1 MGNDFK
7 RRTCPLK
14 ACQRNSLRWCRRLHR
29 PIDWNRC
36 LIRFEIRRT
45 RSSFLYGL
53 KSDERLKRSENI
65 LEVCMRLGGKEK
77 NHFIDT
83 PQKLHFAGWLL
94 PKKPDEYS
102 LDSIPSIR
110 RNKTICRCFEMVD
123 LIERNGND
131 LKKIYNVYKKNWSSR
146 NLSWMINTIISWSPY
161 TICWVKR
168 IIVW

>member
-1 MGNDFK
+1 M
-7 RRTCPLK
+7 
-14 ACQRNSLRWCRRLHR
+14 
-29 PIDWNRC
+29 
-36 LIRFEIRRT
+36 
-45 RSSFLYGL
+45 YGL

-110 RNKTICRCFEMVD
+110 RNKTI
-123 LIERNGND
+123 
-131 LKKIYNVYKKNWSSR
+131 YKAF
-146 NLSWMINTIISWSPY
+146 PY
-161 TICWVKR
+161 EEYRMATPKGVEAYWR
-168 IIVW
+168 GEWQTQGS